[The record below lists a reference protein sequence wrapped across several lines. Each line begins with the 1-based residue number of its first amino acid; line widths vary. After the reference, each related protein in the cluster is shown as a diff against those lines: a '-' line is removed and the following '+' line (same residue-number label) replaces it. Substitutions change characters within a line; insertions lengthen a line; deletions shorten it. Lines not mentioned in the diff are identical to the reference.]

1 MEKIKKLGKIIW
13 GITYITGGL
22 LSTILIMPLVIGI
35 SLFNAMKKN
44 NPHAGA

>member
-22 LSTILIMPLVIGI
+22 LSTIINNAFSNRNFVI
-35 SLFNAMKKN
+35 
-44 NPHAGA
+44 